1 MNWRDHIHSV
11 DGILGEKPVFRGTR
25 YTVERVLK
33 LMGAGWSY
41 ERIVDEYPGIQPEH
55 LQSAIALA
63 ADLLSEE
70 RFVASSKAKRLEIFM
85 RSQHRQHHRSWAAS
99 AGS

>member
-11 DGILGEKPVFRGTR
+11 DGILGGKPVFRGTR

-33 LMGAGWSY
+33 LMAAGWNY
-41 ERIVDEYPGIQPEH
+41 EQIADEYPGIRPEH
-55 LQSAIALA
+55 LQSAVALA

-70 RFVASSKAKRLEIFM
+70 KFI
-85 RSQHRQHHRSWAAS
+85 AAS
-99 AGS
+99 RAKAA